1 MSYTLAYP
9 QVLRQTQKPIAPM
22 AKKRLGE
29 KDIDQLLVFYRS
41 ERRRLMFQ
49 LDHVRLALKDLKRA
63 LTSLPKTGTKPTGK
77 NARKSATVD
86 SGVKRGPGRPRKNA
100 AAPKKVKRG
109 PGRPPKRVQ
118 PERQLNGWDE
128 MVLASIRSSGRL
140 QPKEEIMDHAAK
152 WASTNEPSVKKAEVE
167 QYVTR
172 TLQKLSSKKGLLG
185 THHTGLRRGYH
196 YGLRDW
202 FFSSSGK
209 LRRQHYDKLVL
220 TKDE

>member
-1 MSYTLAYP
+1 
-9 QVLRQTQKPIAPM
+9 M

-29 KDIDQLLVFYRS
+29 KDIDQLMVHYRS

-49 LDHVRLALKDLKRA
+49 LDQVRLALKDLKRA
-63 LTSLPKTGTKPTGK
+63 LTSLPRTGTKPAGK
-77 NARKSATVD
+77 ISGSRSKAD
-86 SGVKRGPGRPRKNA
+86 PGVKRGPGRPRKNPTA
-100 AAPKKVKRG
+100 QERTKRG
-109 PGRPPKRVQ
+109 PGRPPKRVR
-118 PERQLNGWDE
+118 PERQLNEWDQ
-128 MVLASIRSSGRL
+128 MVLGSIKSSGKL
-140 QPKEEIMDHAAK
+140 LPKEEIMEYATK
-152 WASTNEPSVKKAEVE
+152 WAAVNQPSMKKAEVE

-196 YGLRDW
+196 YGLKDW

>member
-1 MSYTLAYP
+1 
-9 QVLRQTQKPIAPM
+9 M

-29 KDIDQLLVFYRS
+29 KDIDQLLVHYRS

-49 LDHVRLALKDLKRA
+49 LDQVRIALKDLKRA
-63 LTSLPKTGTKPTGK
+63 LTSLPKASAKPAVKST
-77 NARKSATVD
+77 RKSAKAD
-86 SGVKRGPGRPRKNA
+86 PGPKRGPGRPRKNTT
-100 AAPKKVKRG
+100 APKKAKRG
-109 PGRPPKRVQ
+109 PGRPPKRVR
-118 PERQLNGWDE
+118 PERELNPWDS
-128 MVLASIRSSGRL
+128 MVLGSIKASGKL
-140 QPKEEIMDHAAK
+140 MPKDEIMEHAVK
-152 WASTNEPSVKKAEVE
+152 WAATNEPSVKKPEVE

-196 YGLRDW
+196 YGLKDW
-202 FFSSSGK
+202 FFASSGK

>member
-1 MSYTLAYP
+1 
-9 QVLRQTQKPIAPM
+9 M

-29 KDIDQLLVFYRS
+29 KDIDQLLLHYRS

-49 LDHVRLALKDLKRA
+49 LDQVRVALKDLKRA
-63 LTSLPKTGTKPTGK
+63 ETNLPKATAKPSGK
-77 NARKSATVD
+77 ATRKASATV
-86 SGVKRGPGRPRKNA
+86 GAKKRGPGRPRKSE
-100 AAPKKVKRG
+100 AAPKKAKRG
-109 PGRPPKRVQ
+109 PGRPPKRVR
-118 PERQLNGWDE
+118 PERELNAWDG
-128 MVLASIRSSGRL
+128 MVLASIKSSGKL
-140 QPKEEIMDHAAK
+140 MPKEEILEHAVK
-152 WASTNEPSVKKAEVE
+152 WAATHEPSMKKPELE

-196 YGLRDW
+196 YGLKDW
-202 FFSSSGK
+202 FFNSSGK